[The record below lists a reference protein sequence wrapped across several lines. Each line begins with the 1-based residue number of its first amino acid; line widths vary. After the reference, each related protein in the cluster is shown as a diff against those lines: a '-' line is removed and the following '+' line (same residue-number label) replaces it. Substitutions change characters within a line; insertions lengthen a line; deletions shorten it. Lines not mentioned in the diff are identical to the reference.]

1 MMSPPAGIDAMTTL
15 PLTDTLERELPAAA
29 SGCQQ
34 SYGRIVLAC
43 QNTVTAIALAITRD
57 VQASEDIAQEAFI
70 KGWQQLNQLHNTA
83 SFLPWLRQITRNL
96 ARDWLRA
103 NRGRPLSGE
112 AAEIAI
118 SMAADPS
125 PSAPDYLQRVEEELA
140 AEEIISALPEDS
152 RETLLLY
159 YREGQ
164 RSQQVADLLGLSDAA
179 VRKRLSRARASVREE
194 MLRRFGEFARGS
206 APGAAFATTV
216 VSMVIIAAPGT
227 ASAAILLG
235 TGVGVGSGKLG
246 LGGASLT
253 GGAAMGSLGAAVSQT
268 PLMSPGMGLGVA
280 ITAMLGGI
288 IGSYLGGRYL
298 LCYTETPAERAAVF
312 RFVHYSTFTA
322 MLVCMAVLALTML
335 HAPLHWPLIV
345 MVLGTGVVNY
355 QCLVPLQRIMAPM
368 IARDAARHGR
378 KGPSWVYQSMYGRPA
393 LIVTN
398 LLVVGIVLAMAWD
411 ARLI

>member
-1 MMSPPAGIDAMTTL
+1 MTAL
-15 PLTDTLERELPAAA
+15 PLTDTLDRELPAAA
-29 SGCQQ
+29 GGCQQ

-70 KGWQQLNQLHNTA
+70 KGWQQLNQLHSHA

-103 NRGRPLSGE
+103 NRGRPLSGD

-125 PSAPDYLQRVEEELA
+125 PSAPEYLQRAEEELA
-140 AEEIISALPEDS
+140 AEEIISALPEDG

-164 RSQQVADLLGLSDAA
+164 SSQQVANLLGLSDAA
-179 VRKRLSRARASVREE
+179 VRKRLSRARASVRGE

-206 APGAAFATTV
+206 APSAAFATAV
-216 VSMVIIAAPGT
+216 VSMVMVAAPGT

-235 TGVGVGSGKLG
+235 TSVGVGSSKIG
-246 LGGASLT
+246 LGGASLS
-253 GGAAMGSLGAAVSQT
+253 GGAAMGSLGAAATQSHLLT
-268 PLMSPGMGLGVA
+268 PGVGWTVA
-280 ITAMLGGI
+280 IAGI
-288 IGSYLGGRYL
+288 IGGVVGSYLGGRYL
-298 LCYTETPAERAAVF
+298 LCYTETPAERAAVH

-322 MLVCMAVLALTML
+322 MLVCMTVLALTL
-335 HAPLHWPLIV
+335 LQAPPYWALIA
-345 MVLGTGVVNY
+345 MVLGTGLVNY

-378 KGPSWVYQSMYGRPA
+378 SGPNWKYQSMYGRPA
-393 LIVTN
+393 LVVTN
-398 LLVVGIVLAMAWD
+398 LAVIGVVIAMAR
-411 ARLI
+411 ARGMF

>member
-1 MMSPPAGIDAMTTL
+1 MTPH
-15 PLTDTLERELPAAA
+15 PLTDTLDRELPAAA
-29 SGCQQ
+29 GGCQQ

-70 KGWQQLNQLHNTA
+70 KAWQQLNQLHSHT

-118 SMAADPS
+118 SMAADPG
-125 PSAPDYLQRVEEELA
+125 PSAPEYLQRAEEELA

-164 RSQQVADLLGLSDAA
+164 SSQQVANLLGLSDAA

-194 MLRRFGEFARGS
+194 MLRRFGEFARGT
-206 APGAAFATTV
+206 APSAAFATAV
-216 VSMVIIAAPGT
+216 VSIVMVAAPGT

-235 TGVGVGSGKLG
+235 TSVGVGSGKIG
-246 LGGASLT
+246 LGGASLS
-253 GGAAMGSLGAAVSQT
+253 GGAAMGSLGAAASQSHLVG
-268 PLMSPGMGLGVA
+268 PQFSWSIAIGAMAGGV
-280 ITAMLGGI
+280 
-288 IGSYLGGRYL
+288 IGSYAGGRYL
-298 LCYTETPAERAAVF
+298 LCYTETPAERAAVH
-312 RFVHYSTFTA
+312 RFVHYSTFTT
-322 MLVCMAVLALTML
+322 MLVCLAVLALTTL
-335 HAPLHWPLIV
+335 QAPIHLSLTA
-345 MVLGTGVVNY
+345 MVLGTVLVNY

-368 IARDAARHGR
+368 IARDAARKGR
-378 KGPSWVYQSMYGRPA
+378 TGPSWVYQSMYGRPA
-393 LIVTN
+393 LMVTN
-398 LLVVGIVLAMAWD
+398 LVIVGIVLAMA
-411 ARLI
+411 RERGLI

>member
-1 MMSPPAGIDAMTTL
+1 MMALSPGKDAMTL
-15 PLTDTLERELPAAA
+15 HPLTLTLERELPAAA
-29 SGCQQ
+29 GGCQH

-70 KGWQQLNQLHNTA
+70 KAWQQLNQLHSHA

-118 SMAADPS
+118 SMAADPG
-125 PSAPDYLQRVEEELA
+125 PTAPEHLQRAEEELA
-140 AEEIISALPEDS
+140 AEDIISSLPEDA

-164 RSQQVADLLGLSDAA
+164 SSQQVADLLGLSDAA
-179 VRKRLSRARASVREE
+179 VRKRLSRARATVRDE
-194 MLRRFGEFARGS
+194 MLRRFGDFARSS

-216 VSMVIIAAPGT
+216 VSMVLVAAPGT

-235 TGVGVGSGKLG
+235 TGIGSGKLG
-246 LGGASLT
+246 LGGASLS
-253 GGAAMGSLGAAVSQT
+253 GGAAMGSLGAAASHSQAL
-268 PLMSPGMGLGVA
+268 PPDFAWGAIIGSMIGGV
-280 ITAMLGGI
+280 L
-288 IGSYLGGRYL
+288 GSYLGGRYL
-298 LCYTETPAERAAVF
+298 LSYAESEHERTQIR

-322 MLVCMAVLALTML
+322 MVTCMAVFALGFLPLAWY
-335 HAPLHWPLIV
+335 WPVVALAIG
-345 MVLGTGVVNY
+345 LSVVNY
-355 QCLVPLQRIMAPM
+355 QCLGPLQRIMAPM

-378 KGPSWVYQSMYGRPA
+378 TGPNWKYAALYGPKA
-393 LIVTN
+393 LWTMN
-398 LLVVGIVLAMAWD
+398 LLVVGVILWSLFKNG
-411 ARLI
+411 RI